1 LHNGDHVE
9 IITGS
14 LAKPNP
20 AWLNYVVTG
29 RARAHIRHFLKAQ
42 QSTESAQL
50 GERML
55 NQALRALHVE
65 PNQVTEQH
73 WQKLIRDYGL
83 KKKSEILTDIGLG
96 KRQNVMVAHQ
106 LLAMAEVV
114 VEPPEGTIGRF
125 LGGKF
130 LGKIFG
136 KTTKKSLD
144 TITIRGSEGMAVQFA
159 QCCRPIP
166 GDPILGF
173 INKDK
178 GLVVHTHDCPAIRK
192 FRLDPDKWL
201 DVEWEPESQR
211 LYKTNLNL
219 TVANQPGMLAKIA
232 SGIADAGSNIDNVSV
247 EEEDG
252 SAYANLYFTV
262 QVKDRIHLAELMR
275 GLRKIPDVVRINR
288 TKGNAAGNGAKK
300 SSQ

>member
-1 LHNGDHVE
+1 
-9 IITGS
+9 
-14 LAKPNP
+14 
-20 AWLNYVVTG
+20 
-29 RARAHIRHFLKAQ
+29 
-42 QSTESAQL
+42 
-50 GERML
+50 
-55 NQALRALHVE
+55 
-65 PNQVTEQH
+65 
-73 WQKLIRDYGL
+73 
-83 KKKSEILTDIGLG
+83 LTDIGLG

-106 LLAMAEVV
+106 LLAMGNEIQGVP
-114 VEPPEGTIGRF
+114 EEGTIG
-125 LGGKF
+125 KF
-130 LGKIFG
+130 FGKIFG
-136 KTTKKSLD
+136 KSTKPLD

-178 GLVVHTHDCPAIRK
+178 GLVVHTHDCPAIGK
-192 FRLDPDKWL
+192 FRLDPEKWL
-201 DVEWEPESQR
+201 DVEWEPENQR

-232 SGIADAGSNIDNVSV
+232 AGIADAGSNIDNVST

-252 SAYANLYFTV
+252 STYANLYFTV

-275 GLRKIPDVVRINR
+275 SLRKIPDVVRINR
-288 TKGNAAGNGAKK
+288 TKGNPAGNGAKK